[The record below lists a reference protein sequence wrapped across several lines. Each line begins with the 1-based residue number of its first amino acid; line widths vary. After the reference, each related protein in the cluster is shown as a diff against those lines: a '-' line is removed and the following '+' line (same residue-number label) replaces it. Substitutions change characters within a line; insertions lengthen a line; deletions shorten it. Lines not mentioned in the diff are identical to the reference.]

1 MNKIIVCIPTYQRP
15 ELLKKLVISILE
27 CNIDRSLIKDVSIII
42 VDNDAGKTAE
52 PAVTG
57 LKENNRK
64 DHEIAYYH
72 LPLKG
77 LSNVRN
83 ELLQIGMDR
92 NPDFLVFVDDDE
104 FVSQNW
110 LNELVGTIVKNNGD
124 MTMGPVIS
132 HVSKKIPE
140 YVSYWLERSGH
151 TDNEKLYYIR
161 TGNLIIR
168 AESLSEKKIR
178 FDPRFNHTGGE
189 DSYFG
194 LQMLKKGATIY
205 WASRAIVY
213 ETVPDERAN
222 ISWIAMR
229 YYNGANKY
237 SYILRIE
244 NNYSKIIKKL
254 VVSFLYIILGFFSLI
269 LIPFPIRKRYLGILK
284 LYEGWGG
291 IKGLLGLRYNE
302 Y

>member
-1 MNKIIVCIPTYQRP
+1 M
-15 ELLKKLVISILE
+15 LKKLVSSIVE
-27 CNIDRSLIKDVSIII
+27 CNMDKSLIREASIIV

-52 PAVTG
+52 PVV
-57 LKENNRK
+57 KELNQNICREN
-64 DHEIAYYH
+64 EIAYFHY
-72 LPLKG
+72 PLKG

-83 ELLQIGMDR
+83 ELLKIGLDR

-104 FVSQNW
+104 IVSGNW
-110 LNELVGTIVKNNGD
+110 LNELVGTIIRNDGD
-124 MTMGPVIS
+124 MAMGPVNS
-132 HVSKKIPE
+132 LVSKKIPE
-140 YVSYWLERSGH
+140 YISYWLKRPAH
-151 TDNEKLYYIR
+151 ADNEMLHYIR

-168 AESLSEKKIR
+168 AKSLSEKKIW

-194 LQMLKKGATIY
+194 LQMFKKGATVY

-213 ETVPDERAN
+213 ETVPDDRAN
-222 ISWIAMR
+222 LSWIAR
-229 YYNGANKY
+229 RFYNGANKY

-244 NNYSKIIKKL
+244 NNYKKIIKKL
-254 VVSFLYIILGFFSLI
+254 VISFLYIIQGFFSLI

>member
-1 MNKIIVCIPTYQRP
+1 MYKIIVCIPTYQRP
-15 ELLKKLVISILE
+15 EMLKKLVISILE
-27 CNIDRSLIKDVSIII
+27 CNIDKSLIKDVSIII
-42 VDNDAGKTAE
+42 VDNDACKTAE
-52 PAVTG
+52 LVVSE
-57 LKENNRK
+57 LKQNNTR
-64 DHEIAYYH
+64 DHEITYCH
-72 LPLKG
+72 FPQKG

-83 ELLQIGMDR
+83 ELLKIGLDR

-104 FVSQNW
+104 FVSGNW
-110 LNELVGTIVKNNGD
+110 LNELVGTIIRNNGD
-124 MTMGPVIS
+124 MAMGPVNS
-132 HVSKKIPE
+132 LVSKKIPE
-140 YVSYWLERSGH
+140 YISYWLKRPGH
-151 TDNEKLYYIR
+151 ADNEMLHYIR

-244 NNYSKIIKKL
+244 NNYCKIIKKL
-254 VVSFLYIILGFFSLI
+254 IVSFLYIILGFFSLI